1 MLRGVTFEPPEISMP
16 FIRVTVADPALE
28 PAQVRALQRG
38 TTEQMAS
45 ILGKKAELTNV
56 VVEQIAAASWSIGG
70 ESTGLGAYIEAKIT
84 DGTNTPE
91 EKARYIAAA
100 MAMLRDVL
108 GPGVPKA
115 SYVVLHDLAG
125 EAWGY
130 DGLTQAARRAARAV
144 AA

>member
-1 MLRGVTFEPPEISMP
+1 MP
-16 FIRVTVADPALE
+16 FIRVTVAGTALE